1 MINVNL
7 LPLHISN
14 FTSVNPLWESI
25 ACNNNRKREREG
37 GGGEREGEKGK
48 ERHVYELHTT
58 EKIDSW
64 QLNDIYT
71 NGKQHK
77 I

>member
-1 MINVNL
+1 MISANL
-7 LPLHISN
+7 LPLHTLN
-14 FTSVNPLWESI
+14 VTSVNPLWESI
-25 ACNNNRKREREG
+25 VCNYNRKIEREG
-37 GGGEREGEKGK
+37 GGGEREGEKRK
-48 ERHVYELHTT
+48 ERHVCELHAS

-64 QLNDIYT
+64 QLNNMYA

>member
-1 MINVNL
+1 MISANL
-7 LPLHISN
+7 LPLHTLN
-14 FTSVNPLWESI
+14 VTSVNPLWESI
-25 ACNNNRKREREG
+25 VCNYNRKIKREG
-37 GGGEREGEKGK
+37 GGGEREGEKRK
-48 ERHVYELHTT
+48 ERHVCELHAS

-64 QLNDIYT
+64 QLNNMYA

>member
-1 MINVNL
+1 MISANL
-7 LPLHISN
+7 LPLHTSN
-14 FTSVNPLWESI
+14 VTSVNPLWESVV
-25 ACNNNRKREREG
+25 CNYNRKIEREG
-37 GGGEREGEKGK
+37 GGREREGEKRK
-48 ERHVYELHTT
+48 ERHVCELHAS